1 MPEQLVGEV
10 LWLGGSLLFAWLTC
24 ALAQLAVPAGG
35 LSPGRAAARRG
46 CARRD
51 RNKLR
56 YRVAFAIC
64 LALLLMVPPALLAAV
79 LSRTAAAMA
88 AAGLGAIAGLRLGNR
103 WDLRSCAPAIAL
115 AAGLAGLAAMSGGFA
130 GFLAGLERWGAQP
143 GLRVALF
150 CAVAVGAALLGAAVA
165 SFAGGGAQA
174 RSRAPFPQGGHA
186 VHGVALLLCAVLG
199 YGFVTAGASRQ
210 FGFSALVAAA
220 VLSSALGVRLMTG
233 GRRPYRLAT
242 AARFTMTPP
251 QAVAGSGQ
259 ALAMG
264 APLLTSLAGI
274 PDELLVEACSG
285 GSFEP
290 GCLYGRTPG
299 YDGEPSRARRRAG
312 PDRPLRRRSLG
323 HARGKRRGPH

>member
-24 ALAQLAVPAGG
+24 ALAQLAAPAWV
-35 LSPGRAAARRG
+35 LPPGRAAARRG

-51 RNKLR
+51 RGR
-56 YRVAFAIC
+56 HRHRVVFAIC
-64 LALLLMVPPALLAAV
+64 LALLLIVPPALLAAV
-79 LSRTAAAMA
+79 ISRTAAATT
-88 AAGLGAIAGLRLGNR
+88 AAGMGAIAGLWLGSR
-103 WDLRSCAPAIAL
+103 WDLRSRAPAIAL

-130 GFLAGLERWGAQP
+130 GFLAGPAQWQVQP

-150 CAVAVGAALLGAAVA
+150 CAVMVGAALLGAAVA
-165 SFAGGGAQA
+165 SFAGGGAH
-174 RSRAPFPQGGHA
+174 APFPQGGRA
-186 VHGVALLLCAVLG
+186 VHGMALVLCAVLG

-220 VLSSALGVRLMTG
+220 VLSSALGVHLMTG
-233 GRRPYRLAT
+233 WRRPYRLASS
-242 AARFTMTPP
+242 ARFTMTPSH
-251 QAVAGSGQ
+251 AIAGSGR
-259 ALAMG
+259 ALVMS
-264 APLLTSLAGI
+264 APLLPSLAGI

-290 GCLYGRTPG
+290 GCLYGRVAA
-299 YDGEPSRARRRAG
+299 YDGEPLRARRHAG
-312 PDRPLRRRSLG
+312 PDRPLRRRSLA